1 VPGVFFA
8 TTVVAPVCSAARA
21 APAVAFLAALF
32 VRFALFVVLAVA
44 VDPAVDFAADF
55 FAVGFFAVGF
65 FAVDFAAVLVAAPFG
80 DSFRATATFGVAVFF
95 AAAFFTA
102 VFFAFAAVVFAA
114 VLFTVVFFEPVTFS
128 EPVTLSDPVTFS
140 EPVVFFDPVA
150 LSEPVV
156 LFEPVVF
163 SEEAA
168 FVATAFF
175 AAVFFVAVFFAT
187 MAAAPSHFVITHA
200 NRAGTINRLESRG
213 NGARRPIRPPLRPRA
228 ASLHALCPAPRR
240 VIRRARHPGHRT
252 RVQRHSSHTAG
263 REAPG
268 RGPRKTG
275 LPLSARARTLG
286 GARSVDGDE

>member
-1 VPGVFFA
+1 M
-8 TTVVAPVCSAARA
+8 T
-21 APAVAFLAALF
+21 ALF

-55 FAVGFFAVGF
+55 FAVGFFAV
-65 FAVDFAAVLVAAPFG
+65 DFAAVLVAAPFG
-80 DSFRATATFGVAVFF
+80 DSFRATAAFGVAVFF
-95 AAAFFTA
+95 TAAFFTA

-128 EPVTLSDPVTFS
+128 EPVAFSDPVTFS
-140 EPVVFFDPVA
+140 DPVVFF
-150 LSEPVV
+150 EPVV
-156 LFEPVVF
+156 LFEPVAF

-240 VIRRARHPGHRT
+240 VIRRARHPGPRT

-275 LPLSARARTLG
+275 RPLSARARTLG